1 MSQMQDNLTISPYHK
16 GDGWKTRYWAVHIGE
31 ELLAVVVYK
40 KGARA
45 VVEKLRSLAGNGLAT
60 SLASTVA
67 EPDPMGGEGQ
77 SDYPDVS

>member
-1 MSQMQDNLTISPYHK
+1 MSRTTPEPMSQMQDNLTISPYRK

-45 VVEKLRSLAGNGLAT
+45 VVEKLRSLAGGTTGST
-60 SLASTVA
+60 SCTVE
-67 EPDPMGGEGQ
+67 EP
-77 SDYPDVS
+77 YPLP